1 MTTPNPFGGAARTAR
16 SAAPRFP
23 GPGSM
28 VARTPTPATAS
39 STGPSVRVAA
49 TPSPAAMPP
58 PLVPRDSSYRSMVSG
73 PSFTPTARET
83 VRLAW
88 PLRVRPSREEYE
100 RSASTSTTSPSSGSR
115 SSRNDTPVLV
125 TANRPAATAS
135 RRIASADSPDTSMV
149 RVTANDRAVR
159 ETSSSART
167 VTGSDPS
174 GSARVRSTLILAPA
188 AALPGLSVLRPVRRS
203 GSLPARSRRAIP
215 VPRSPP
221 AARPTE
227 SRLLSGTRSSAV
239 PRAYGATPSP
249 PSTPPAA
256 VGGRPN
262 TVSPASEEPAT
273 SEPTSGRKSCV
284 IGGWGGGD
292 PPCSRLRGRA
302 RQLAPAHVD
311 GDVLQDGAEVHHES
325 GGVVCRCAPAVHV
338 AQQVGRRG
346 DHRLHPVPVD
356 DVAQVRD
363 LEPRRVGRLASE
375 LEQPEQHGDV
385 ERRPGGDGRR
395 LEEVELE
402 QPGQELV
409 HDPRAG
415 RGSPGGPCS
424 STSDRSTMARPTD
437 RASSAR
443 AATWSPSS
451 ASGSAARSVH
461 AVSRCPDVAEV
472 EAGQADVVDAG
483 GRSQPSERSRVRG
496 PSVTLRD
503 RARSA

>member
-1 MTTPNPFGGAARTAR
+1 
-16 SAAPRFP
+16 
-23 GPGSM
+23 
-28 VARTPTPATAS
+28 
-39 STGPSVRVAA
+39 
-49 TPSPAAMPP
+49 MPP

-73 PSFTPTARET
+73 PSFTPTARAT

-302 RQLAPAHVD
+302 PSSRRRTSTAMCCRTAPMFTTRAVASYA
-311 GDVLQDGAEVHHES
+311 GVPQPYTSRSRSDGAVTIVS
-325 GGVVCRCAPAVHV
+325 IRSQWTMWRRCATWNREGSA
-338 AQQVGRRG
+338 GSRR
-346 DHRLHPVPVD
+346 
-356 DVAQVRD
+356 
-363 LEPRRVGRLASE
+363 
-375 LEQPEQHGDV
+375 
-385 ERRPGGDGRR
+385 
-395 LEEVELE
+395 
-402 QPGQELV
+402 
-409 HDPRAG
+409 
-415 RGSPGGPCS
+415 S
-424 STSDRSTMARPTD
+424 SN
-437 RASSAR
+437 
-443 AATWSPSS
+443 SPSS
-451 ASGSAARSVH
+451 TAMSKAGREATAADCR
-461 AVSRCPDVAEV
+461 R
-472 EAGQADVVDAG
+472 
-483 GRSQPSERSRVRG
+483 
-496 PSVTLRD
+496 
-503 RARSA
+503 